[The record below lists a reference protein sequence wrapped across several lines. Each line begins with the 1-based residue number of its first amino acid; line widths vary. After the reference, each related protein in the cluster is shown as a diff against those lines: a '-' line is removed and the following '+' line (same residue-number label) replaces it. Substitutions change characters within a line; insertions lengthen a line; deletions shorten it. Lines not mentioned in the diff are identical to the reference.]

1 MINNT
6 IKASEEFINI
16 IKNSIFECKE
26 ADFGKDRFF
35 LIIEVKKNKTK
46 IDDKGKRKYYYNIIW
61 KIRNDNVNNNNDELQ
76 IIAKHESIYDNE
88 YKIILRSIILGLLII
103 AENSELILGIND
115 RVKNLIYDF
124 NNKCS
129 NRRKIDSEYYLE
141 LLFIENF
148 LENNEI
154 DMLDTNEVTNNSLK
168 EIRKVSREFLDFKT
182 SDDTRIDDFELINE
196 ALIINEFNV
205 IWSNRII
212 SGGYRAWRKKI
223 TNAIWKNEILNSE
236 KLDDLFVY
244 NYKKEFDWVTT
255 LEFISNRTNFSNRQC
270 CDKDTKERSYR
281 IKNML
286 KELPS
291 YTTLF
296 MRNTNKIESS
306 KCISCRKYE
315 EDWEHV
321 WICESNEYSIDEIIQ
336 ESPYKYEVL
345 LEANNK
351 YDDIKILRNHL
362 CNFLTLIESPSLIL
376 IGKSRKWE
384 LLRGIFNN
392 NFNNLSKIK
401 EEQRVIK
408 ELWNFIYDEMKNR
421 LWFPRC
427 EEVKRLEEKDGIRK
441 WELRLSKQTLDSSI
455 EGNVDIE
462 NNKNEKTNDKSDK
475 KRKKYNKK

>member
-1 MINNT
+1 MID
-6 IKASEEFINI
+6 A
-16 IKNSIFECKE
+16 
-26 ADFGKDRFF
+26 
-35 LIIEVKKNKTK
+35 
-46 IDDKGKRKYYYNIIW
+46 
-61 KIRNDNVNNNNDELQ
+61 
-76 IIAKHESIYDNE
+76 
-88 YKIILRSIILGLLII
+88 
-103 AENSELILGIND
+103 
-115 RVKNLIYDF
+115 
-124 NNKCS
+124 
-129 NRRKIDSEYYLE
+129 
-141 LLFIENF
+141 
-148 LENNEI
+148 
-154 DMLDTNEVTNNSLK
+154 NEVTNISLK
-168 EIRKVSREFLDFKT
+168 EIRKVSREFLDFKIF
-182 SDDTRIDDFELINE
+182 DDTRIDDFELIDE

-205 IWSNRII
+205 IWNNRII

-223 TNAIWKNEILNSE
+223 TNVIWKNEILNSE

-270 CDKDTKERSYR
+270 GDKDMKERSYR

-296 MRNTNKIESS
+296 KRNTNKIESS
-306 KCISCRKYE
+306 KCIRCRKYE

-321 WICESNEYSIDEIIQ
+321 WICENNEYSIDEIIQ

-351 YDDIKILRNHL
+351 YDDIKILRNYL
-362 CNFLTLIESPSLIL
+362 CDFLILIESPSVIL

-408 ELWNFIYDEMKNR
+408 DLWNFIYDEMKNR
-421 LWFPRC
+421 LWIPRC

-441 WELRLSKQTLDSSI
+441 WELRLSKQSLDSSI
-455 EGNVDIE
+455 ERNVDIE
-462 NNKNEKTNDKSDK
+462 KNKNEKTNDKSDK
-475 KRKKYNKK
+475 KGKNIIKNRIRMVTLGKMTEKYPYVGFGKVWISDQVDIILCDNY